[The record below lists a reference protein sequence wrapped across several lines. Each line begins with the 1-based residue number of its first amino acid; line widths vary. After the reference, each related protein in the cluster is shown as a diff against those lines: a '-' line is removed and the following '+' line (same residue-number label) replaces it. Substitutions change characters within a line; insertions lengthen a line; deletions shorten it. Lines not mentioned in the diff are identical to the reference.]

1 MHPLR
6 DLTRPKNFLF
16 FNIIDRYSPFL
27 LAGVLALAAAIRLA
41 IINVTDGGSDILGS
55 DIPKS
60 LMLLNGQNPY
70 SIAPWQSPYPPF
82 LLMLDATIIR
92 FARLVVPDLSLLQLS
107 QDLRLAGLF
116 ADLVVGIV
124 IYKVLRL
131 RGLSGFF
138 SLIPVAM
145 FVLSP
150 AMGWT
155 PYYFFQSDRLGYPI
169 LALALLGFVTGR
181 LLIGSSLLAVSAIFK
196 IHPFLAL
203 ILVLVWL
210 AKRYELV
217 QALPSIGSSL
227 AILFLGLVLPLCIP
241 GYARAVLGFN
251 MSNGY
256 ETGTSNFTIMN
267 LFYGILPSEFN
278 IHFSLQALNEIWI
291 ATTAMMFFVALGIVW
306 TRAGSM
312 NPVDVVLMGLLVWLL
327 PLRRLFTS
335 YVTWAVIP
343 FLMRT
348 SNLAVTFAGV
358 ALLETANLLG
368 YYCYFPPGN
377 LPMNSVTGFF
387 VASLAYASFSLC
399 GLGSL
404 GFGKHLKIEY
414 VNSR

>member
-1 MHPLR
+1 MHSLR
-6 DLTRPKNFLF
+6 DLTRPKNFLIF
-16 FNIIDRYSPFL
+16 SLIDRYSPFL
-27 LAGVLALAAAIRLA
+27 LTGVLTLAVAIRLA

-82 LLMLDATIIR
+82 LLMLDASIVRIAR
-92 FARLVVPDLSLLQLS
+92 FVVPNLSLLQLS

-131 RGLSGFF
+131 RGFPGLF

-155 PYYFFQSDRLGYPI
+155 PYYFFQSDRLGYPM

-181 LLIGSSLLAVSAIFK
+181 LLIGSSLLALSVIFK
-196 IHPFLAL
+196 VHPFLAL
-203 ILVLVWL
+203 VLVLVWL
-210 AKRYELV
+210 FKKYGLV

-227 AILFLGLVLPLCIP
+227 AILFLGLVVPLWIP

-256 ETGTSNFTIMN
+256 ESGTSNFTIMN
-267 LFYGILPSEFN
+267 LFYGILPSQFN
-278 IHFSLQALNEIWI
+278 IHFSLQALNQIWI
-291 ATTAMMFFVALGIVW
+291 GTTAMLFFIALGIVW
-306 TRAGSM
+306 TRAESM
-312 NPVDVVLMGLLVWLL
+312 NPIDVVLIGLLVWLL
-327 PLRRLFTS
+327 PLRKLFTS

-348 SNLAVTFAGV
+348 TNLAVTLVGIG
-358 ALLETANLLG
+358 LLETANLLG

-377 LPMNSVTGFF
+377 LPMNTVNGFF
-387 VASLAYASFSLC
+387 ITSLAYAGFSTFGLLRATARSFMT
-399 GLGSL
+399 GT
-404 GFGKHLKIEY
+404 FGD
-414 VNSR
+414 R